1 MGDFYQVGVVAT
13 FHRLGVINID
23 KLESHLIRFSRVR
36 PIALVLPALYTDL
49 DGEAMKTILSVLK
62 DVNYLNEIV
71 VTLGRTDETQFK
83 RAKEIMSV
91 LPQEVKIIWN
101 DGQRIQ
107 KLYTLLKENDLD
119 AGGDGKGRS
128 AWMAYG
134 YILAEGKSDVIV
146 LHDCDIVTYDRQLI
160 ARLCYPVANPNLDYE
175 FCKGY
180 YPRVT
185 DRMHGRV
192 TRLLVTPL
200 IRAMTKII
208 GNHPMLT
215 YFDSFRYLL
224 SGEFAMYTDM
234 ARINRI
240 PGDWGLEIGVL
251 AEIYRNSSL
260 KRICQVDI
268 SDNYEHK
275 HQPLSAENAT
285 TGLMKMAIDI
295 TKTFFMNLATEGITF
310 SDGLFK
316 SLRVTYLRTAQD
328 MIKRYHG
335 DAMINGL
342 FFDRHSEEL
351 AISAFTQALKIAGEQ
366 FMEDPLG
373 APLIPNWS
381 RVTSAIPEFFDMLVE
396 AVNEDNK

>member
-1 MGDFYQVGVVAT
+1 MGDFYQIGVVAT
-13 FHRLGVINID
+13 FHRLGKIDID
-23 KLESHLIRFSRVR
+23 KLESYLLRFSRVR

-49 DGEAMKTILSVLK
+49 EGEAMKTILSVLK
-62 DVNYLNEIV
+62 DAKYLNEIV
-71 VTLGRTDETQFK
+71 VTLGRANETQFK
-83 RAKEIMSV
+83 KAKEIMAV

-119 AGGDGKGRS
+119 AGEDGKGRS

-134 YILAEGKSDVIV
+134 YILAEDKSDVIV

-208 GNHPMLT
+208 GAHPMLA
-215 YFDSFRYLL
+215 YFDSFRYPL

-295 TKTFFMNLATEGITF
+295 TKTFFRNLATEGITF

-316 SLRVTYLRTAQD
+316 SLRVTYLGTAQD

-351 AISAFTQALKIAGEQ
+351 AISAFSEALKIAGEQ

-396 AVNEDNK
+396 AVNEDYR